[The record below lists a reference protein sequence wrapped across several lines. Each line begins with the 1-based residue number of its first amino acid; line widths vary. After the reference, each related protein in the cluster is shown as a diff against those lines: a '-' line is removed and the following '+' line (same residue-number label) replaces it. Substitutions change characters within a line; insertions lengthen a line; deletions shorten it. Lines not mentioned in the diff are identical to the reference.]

1 MPDGPEKRN
10 TIADESDLADAAPL
24 DDAELDVSLE
34 RYEYA
39 ATSSIL
45 AGTGGVGFA
54 ATCAFNREKSATKEL
69 LELLRPHVRWCDD
82 ADADDGADD
91 GDAAA
96 RRRRVIRANKKNR
109 RRGEEPAAAASEP
122 GEDAGAR
129 VRVRAAVRREGS
141 GAG

>member
-10 TIADESDLADAAPL
+10 TIADGSDLADAAPL

-69 LELLRPHVRWCDD
+69 LELLRPHVRWCED
-82 ADADDGADD
+82 AGADD
-91 GDAAA
+91 G
-96 RRRRVIRANKKNR
+96 V
-109 RRGEEPAAAASEP
+109 
-122 GEDAGAR
+122 
-129 VRVRAAVRREGS
+129 VRVWGGLGLEEDGDRAPPTLAGGGVAPLRRASRNDFPNAPPVRETTRER
-141 GAG
+141 